1 MITAIISFLA
11 GLFLA
16 PIIRPL
22 LRPLFVEAVKFGYQT
37 MEEAKQAAAKV
48 KEEVSDAVAV
58 ASAEQEIKTQ
68 TKQDEDKSPKDPS
81 K

>member
-16 PIIRPL
+16 PI
-22 LRPLFVEAVKFGYQT
+22 LRPLMRPFFIELVKFGYQT
-37 MEEAKQAAAKV
+37 MEEAKQAASKV

-58 ASAEQEIKTQ
+58 ANAEQEIKNQ
-68 TKQDEDKSPKDPS
+68 AKSDEKKPS
-81 K
+81 NDATT

>member
-22 LRPLFVEAVKFGYQT
+22 LRPFFVELVKFSYQT
-37 MEEAKQAAAKV
+37 MEEAKQAVAKV

-58 ASAEQEIKTQ
+58 ANAEQEIKNQ
-68 TKQDEDKSPKDPS
+68 AKHDEKKPS
-81 K
+81 GDASS